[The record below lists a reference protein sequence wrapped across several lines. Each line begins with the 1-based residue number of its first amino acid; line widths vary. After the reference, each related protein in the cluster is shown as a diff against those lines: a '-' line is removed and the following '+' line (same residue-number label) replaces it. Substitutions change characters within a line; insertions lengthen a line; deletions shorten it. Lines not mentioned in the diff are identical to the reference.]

1 MFDYPFHIGDY
12 VTSTAHLSNEED
24 LSYRRMIDLYYQ
36 KEQPLC
42 ADDGAIARRIRMPID
57 IVKIILAEFF
67 TLSEDGYHNGR
78 CDREIARYRKRV
90 DDASRAGKVSAQR
103 RSNKSDTDKQRPLND
118 RSTTVQRSSNDRATN
133 QLPNFPTSQLPKE
146 ENTPLTPPASGG
158 RKKKCLNYEDDENF
172 TYFWDQYRMPEG
184 REKGS
189 KKKAFAEWRN
199 LSLTHQEY
207 AFYMLDIYLAE
218 TNKNDNGRY
227 RKQVY
232 LYLKDRLWE
241 QFDVPESIRKKI
253 TNDGGNDE

>member
-1 MFDYPFHIGDY
+1 MNYVQRGLYRDLLDEQWENGSVSGDI
-12 VTSTAHLSNEED
+12 ED
-24 LSYRRMIDLYYQ
+24 MADICDCPVDVMASAWQVLCKCFTCAGGCYKNDFL
-36 KEQPLC
+36 EQQRTDKDAERIKRQMSGRLGGVAKAQRNQDESSKC
-42 ADDGAIARRIRMPID
+42 QAGA
-57 IVKIILAEFF
+57 KQILAPSQDKIRLE
-67 TLSEDGYHNGR
+67 EI
-78 CDREIARYRKRV
+78 RE
-90 DDASRAGKVSAQR
+90 
-103 RSNKSDTDKQRPLND
+103 
-118 RSTTVQRSSNDRATN
+118 
-133 QLPNFPTSQLPKE
+133 E

-253 TNDGGNDE
+253 TNDGGSDE